1 VAMDTIFGLAIL
13 TFSLQLLIRV
23 HLTTIEEIKK
33 SNLLEIE
40 NYEPQN
46 IVEIGESNIN
56 SNTDSNENPSESL

>member
-1 VAMDTIFGLAIL
+1 MDTIFGLAIL

-46 IVEIGESNIN
+46 MVETGEPNIN